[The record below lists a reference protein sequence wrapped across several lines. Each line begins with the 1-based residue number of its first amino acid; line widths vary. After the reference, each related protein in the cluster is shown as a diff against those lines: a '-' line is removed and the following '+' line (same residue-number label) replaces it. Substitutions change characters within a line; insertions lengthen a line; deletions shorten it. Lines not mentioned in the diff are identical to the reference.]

1 MTTPGPSPTTT
12 TTTASSRAADPAT
25 PGRPSDAANGALFDA
40 IATEQ
45 ATIYA
50 IQTPQRA
57 AIMDTIRIS
66 FQYGASPCDTAVVF
80 ESQLMSDGIRLGVSS
95 VGTDRVCPIAITSV
109 YRPPFLY
116 VVVPPHQAP
125 LTVRFAEPGEADSVR
140 VVGS

>member
-1 MTTPGPSPTTT
+1 MRKETYVLVLLLGFMLVTACGEATSPPE
-12 TTTASSRAADPAT
+12 R
-25 PGRPSDAANGALFDA
+25 R
-40 IATEQ
+40 Q

-66 FQYGASPCDTAVVF
+66 FQYGASPFDTAVVF